1 MPPVRRVSA
10 NAIAALKDA
19 LAAAFWY
26 RGDLYKYAKGAVGG
40 EALFLAGI
48 DWREQYKRD
57 SVDAFVDRLVHH
69 QDEYQHLLIALM
81 VDVAAMTGFPALERV
96 DDPKPKIEAAKE
108 AVARLRA
115 VVEPYEK
122 ELIEQQASRERFDAA
137 RAAAEQQRAT
147 TARLEELKARYI
159 EVMALAPQPR
169 GFALEKL
176 LHDVF
181 EAFDLDPR
189 RSFRIEGEQIDG
201 GFVLGGE
208 YFLMEAKWQQA
219 PTSRDDLDVFK
230 TKVERRSE
238 NTLGLFISIA
248 GFEPTAVDK
257 HTGYRSPI
265 MLMDGADLYAVL
277 DARIELPELLSRKR
291 RETSMSGRVLLTAA
305 EILGGS

>member
-1 MPPVRRVSA
+1 MRRVSA

-26 RGDLYKYAKGAVGG
+26 RGDLYKYAKAAVGG
-40 EALFLAGI
+40 DALFLAGI

-57 SVDAFVDRLVHH
+57 SVDTFVDRLVHH
-69 QDEYQHLLIALM
+69 QHEHQDLLITLL
-81 VDVAAMTGFPALERV
+81 VDVAAMTDFPDLARV
-96 DDPKPKIEAAKE
+96 DDPGPKIEAAKE

-122 ELIEQQASRERFDAA
+122 ELMAQEANRERFDAV
-137 RAAAEQQRAT
+137 RAAAEEQRAT
-147 TARLEELKARYI
+147 VARLEELKVRLTEIVAM
-159 EVMALAPQPR
+159 EPQPR

-189 RSFRIEGEQIDG
+189 HSFRIEGEQIDG

-208 YFLMEAKWQQA
+208 YFLIEAKWQQA
-219 PTSRDDLDVFK
+219 LTARNDLDVFK
-230 TKVERRSE
+230 TKVERRGE

-248 GFEPTAVDK
+248 GFEPTAVEK
-257 HTGYRSPI
+257 HSGYRSPI
-265 MLMDGADLYAVL
+265 MLMDGGDLFAVL
-277 DARIELPELLSRKR
+277 DARIELPDLLARKR
-291 RETSMSGRVLLTAA
+291 RETSMTGRVLLTAS
-305 EILGGS
+305 EILGLR